1 MTSSSQQVLSSSRND
16 TSLKSF
22 NQVFSTISTK
32 LLPIGV
38 EPSHNLISSLKPLI
52 SFLLFSFMYMLPF
65 WKYYPIE
72 HNCFSLLCFVIFVWV
87 TDAIPSYIVPF
98 IIVIIFVWLR
108 IGYDDVTGERMTAS
122 EISNIAF
129 NSFFD
134 EVIVINIGIM
144 SIWKALDKLQITD
157 RFSRYAFYHMPKD
170 PKFMLF
176 FVMIIN
182 YLLTIYL
189 SNIYPSIIVLD
200 IAMPVIRS
208 LDPDEPFIKAILL
221 GIAWSS
227 NAGSMCS
234 LVSSSHNLIA
244 KKFIM
249 NTNSNVSFFNWMLVG
264 IILSFILLI
273 FEFIYLILLMKT
285 QRNRIVVHF
294 NEAEI
299 SHWNIKHTATIIII
313 FITMILWTFDS
324 FIEEYIGGLGVISC
338 ISIFAFFG
346 SNLLDVNDLH
356 RLKWSNILLLASS
369 NILYSTLKKGR
380 LIDFLTE
387 SNYKKLKEFPFVLL
401 TLTIIVFFGSF
412 INNIQAAS
420 IVFPLIL
427 SFTNGYENQ
436 GLYIWL
442 SSYGISAAQL
452 FRSSSFS
459 NHLTS
464 DIKKHVNG
472 QPNVITNENFLSSY
486 DFLKYGW
493 PFSIFNVLLIS
504 TVGYFIARTRL

>member
-38 EPSHNLISSLKPLI
+38 EPSYNLISSLKPLI

-134 EVIVINIGIM
+134 EVIIINIGIM

-221 GIAWSS
+221 GIAWYS
-227 NAGSMCS
+227 NAEVCARWYHR
-234 LVSSSHNLIA
+234 L
-244 KKFIM
+244 
-249 NTNSNVSFFNWMLVG
+249 
-264 IILSFILLI
+264 IILSL
-273 FEFIYLILLMKT
+273 K
-285 QRNRIVVHF
+285 
-294 NEAEI
+294 
-299 SHWNIKHTATIIII
+299 
-313 FITMILWTFDS
+313 
-324 FIEEYIGGLGVISC
+324 
-338 ISIFAFFG
+338 
-346 SNLLDVNDLH
+346 NL
-356 RLKWSNILLLASS
+356 S
-369 NILYSTLKKGR
+369 
-380 LIDFLTE
+380 
-387 SNYKKLKEFPFVLL
+387 
-401 TLTIIVFFGSF
+401 
-412 INNIQAAS
+412 
-420 IVFPLIL
+420 
-427 SFTNGYENQ
+427 
-436 GLYIWL
+436 
-442 SSYGISAAQL
+442 
-452 FRSSSFS
+452 
-459 NHLTS
+459 
-464 DIKKHVNG
+464 
-472 QPNVITNENFLSSY
+472 
-486 DFLKYGW
+486 
-493 PFSIFNVLLIS
+493 
-504 TVGYFIARTRL
+504 